1 MHVFDFPFEKDDSS
15 LEVAFDA
22 YGAVKSDKKKTFL
35 SNQNTFNGT
44 RLLDVAISGVLP
56 AFGWW
61 TGTCIVCG
69 IVVKPLFAIF
79 VGRSGHRSETAL
91 TRTSAKS
98 VGKPGTLLGIVPMTG
113 QRETLRIFR
122 PWPHFRSLRRPVSL
136 MIPLTLSFIR
146 ITSSIYCRVSRFYRT

>member
-98 VGKPGTLLGIVPMTG
+98 VGKPGTLLEIVPMTG
-113 QRETLRIFR
+113 QRETADFPPLASF
-122 PWPHFRSLRRPVSL
+122 SQSAEASVSDD
-136 MIPLTLSFIR
+136 
-146 ITSSIYCRVSRFYRT
+146 SSDSQLLKDNELNLLQS